1 LNKLLVEVF
10 SWMKVLFFSLAIFI
24 VVSIFVFQPYT
35 VNGSSMEPTFTG
47 TDLDH
52 HEEKG
57 DFVLVS
63 KSSYKLWGK
72 PEFGDIVV
80 IDSRTFKKRTMKDEL
95 REHPLVNLFTDNS
108 SRREFKWI
116 KRVIGEEGD
125 TIELKDGK
133 LYLNGTQLEEDYILE
148 EMEGSFEAVIVPEDH
163 VFVLGDNRNHSRDSR
178 VIGAVPNENIIG
190 KVFVRYFPFSKLDLF

>member
-1 LNKLLVEVF
+1 MNKLLVEIF
-10 SWMKVLFFSLAIFI
+10 SWIKVLFFSLAIFI

-47 TDLDH
+47 TDPDH
-52 HEEKG
+52 HELRG

-72 PEFGDIVV
+72 PEVGDIVV

-133 LYLNGTQLEEDYILE
+133 LYRNGTQLEEDYILE

-163 VFVLGDNRNHSRDSR
+163 VFVLGDNRNHSGDSR
-178 VIGAVPNENIIG
+178 MIGAVPNENIIG